1 MQSFTTQT
9 GPYQPQPA
17 APPQT
22 FTTQTGPYQQQ
33 PAAYP
38 QQYMGAPTPGVLS
51 EAAAAYMGMPMPY
64 APGFSRIA
72 GFTPAQ
78 YEGWATQL
86 GGAQN
91 AIGAARQHQ
100 ALAGNMYGQM
110 TSGGPGSLIGGAGTS
125 FDQNLFQ
132 QLGGGA
138 SPLEYTPI
146 MNFFN
151 NPYVDQMVQG
161 AAGDVTQ
168 NYRRNI
174 APGIGTAALG
184 TGNYGS
190 SRQGIAEGIAQ
201 SDLNRQIGDISS
213 GIRGQAYAQ
222 GLGAYGQDR
231 ATTLSSQLQNR
242 GQAIGAAQQSA
253 AQNAANWGQA
263 LSGAQTLQGIAMSPY
278 QYQQQ
283 FGQLQGNIGAQQ
295 QALNQARLGEA
306 GQDYM
311 QNIQAPWQH
320 LGNYAGL
327 VTRMPLGQFGNTNVQ
342 NAQDNPVFQN
352 PSLYMPQVAGVT
364 PAQTSPM
371 QAGIGGGLAAWSLYN
386 QGAFSGGGGGI
397 Q

>member
-1 MQSFTTQT
+1 
-9 GPYQPQPA
+9 
-17 APPQT
+17 
-22 FTTQTGPYQQQ
+22 
-33 PAAYP
+33 
-38 QQYMGAPTPGVLS
+38 
-51 EAAAAYMGMPMPY
+51 
-64 APGFSRIA
+64 
-72 GFTPAQ
+72 
-78 YEGWATQL
+78 
-86 GGAQN
+86 
-91 AIGAARQHQ
+91 
-100 ALAGNMYGQM
+100 LAGDLYGQM
-110 TSGGPGSLIGGAGTS
+110 TSGGPGSLIGGSGTS

-138 SPLEYTPI
+138 NPLEYTPS

-174 APGIGTAALG
+174 APRIGTEALG

-213 GIRGQAYAQ
+213 GIRGQAYGQ
-222 GLGAYGQDR
+222 GLTAYGQDR
-231 ATTLSSQLQNR
+231 STSLRSQLER
-242 GQAIGAAQQSA
+242 RAQALNAAQQSSR
-253 AQNAANWGQA
+253 QNAANWNQAMQGVGQ
-263 LSGAQTLQGIAMSPY
+263 LQGIAMAPY
-278 QYQQQ
+278 QYQNQL
-283 FGQLQGNIGAQQ
+283 GQLQGSIGAQQ
-295 QALNQARLGEA
+295 QNLNQARLSEA

-327 VTRMPLGQFGNTNVQ
+327 VTGMPIGQFGNTN
-342 NAQDNPVFQN
+342 AQGVADNPVFQS
-352 PSLYMPQVAGVT
+352 PSLYTPSYVGMT

-371 QAGIGGGLAAWSLYN
+371 QAGIGGALSAWSLYN
-386 QGAFSGGGGGI
+386 NWQGNNTAP